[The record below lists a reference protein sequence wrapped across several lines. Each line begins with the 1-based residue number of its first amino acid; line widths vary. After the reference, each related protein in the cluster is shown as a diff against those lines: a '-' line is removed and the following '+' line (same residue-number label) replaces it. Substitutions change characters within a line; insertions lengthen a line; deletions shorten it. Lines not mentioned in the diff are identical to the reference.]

1 MDGFLW
7 VRLSHVMH
15 FATAISHLLSNSV
28 AYSVLRMLLF
38 LALTFNGRVIRLL
51 ALAYW
56 EQRLLFLCYTF
67 SNLPRYKV
75 LLLLSFL
82 LE

>member
-1 MDGFLW
+1 MDGFF
-7 VRLSHVMH
+7 VGKTFTEEHVMH

-28 AYSVLRMLLF
+28 AYSVLCMLLF

-56 EQRLLFLCYTF
+56 E
-67 SNLPRYKV
+67 
-75 LLLLSFL
+75 
-82 LE
+82 